1 MKSKSLD
8 NNATLMFVREIYLAC
23 MSEGKNGVKRFIKNL
38 RACERVKK
46 ALKAVS
52 EKRIIRVILPSNT
65 DIWLFNGKDSTH
77 LIIPFKYCSCMDF
90 LIHTVT
96 KSITP
101 ACYHLIAQAIA
112 KALNNYRT
120 LKLSEEEVIS
130 IINEINMRNLSIT
143 LKRKIRE
150 FERNSR

>member
-1 MKSKSLD
+1 MKSKSSD
-8 NNATLMFVREIYLAC
+8 NNTTLMFIKEIYLTC
-23 MSEGKNGVKRFIKNL
+23 LSEGKNGIKRFIKNL
-38 RACERVKK
+38 RTGERVKK

-52 EKRIIRVILPSNT
+52 EKRVVRVILPSNT
-65 DIWLFNGKDSTH
+65 DIWFFNGKDSTH

-96 KSITP
+96 KFTTP

-120 LKLSEEEVIS
+120 LRLNEGEVIS

-143 LKRKIRE
+143 LKRKIKE
-150 FERNSR
+150 SERNS